1 MKYCSKCGTK
11 QSLDN
16 FYGRSS
22 VCSSCNHIQQRS
34 GRIRQ
39 LDLPAL
45 VLRKKKLTEDL
56 KVVEERLQ
64 EIFAD
69 QQGEVAMDY
78 KEDILNDIDD
88 TQV

>member
-22 VCSSCNHIQQRS
+22 VCSSCNHVQQRS

-45 VLRKKKLTEDL
+45 LLRKKKLTEDL
-56 KVVEERLQ
+56 KVVDERIQ
-64 EIFAD
+64 EMFAD
-69 QQGEVAMDY
+69 PQNVVVFDCM
-78 KEDILNDIDD
+78 EDTLNDIDD